1 MSKKPPSHNN
11 TGGTTSPVPR
21 DVNVSQRVVHALA
34 LRAKKLTYDEIAV
47 QCGFADR
54 ASCYRAVQRELERRV
69 VTNVDHLRR
78 QEADMLDQLH
88 QVCWELAIDKN
99 NKGRLF
105 AVDRVLA
112 ISERRSKLMGLDISV
127 KDAANPTMVVVR
139 EIPRDYLAAVEAH
152 HE

>member
-1 MSKKPPSHNN
+1 MSRKNN
-11 TGGTTSPVPR
+11 TSPTTSPIPR
-21 DVNVSQRVVHALA
+21 DVNAGQRVVQALA
-34 LRAKKLTYDEIAV
+34 LRAKKLTYEEIAA

-54 ASCYRAVQRELERRV
+54 ASCYRAIQRELERRV

-88 QVCWELAIDKN
+88 QVCWDMAMDKA

-112 ISERRSKLMGLDISV
+112 ISERRAKLLGLDIPA
-127 KDAANPTMVVVR
+127 KDAATANITIIREVPMGLLSEAPT
-139 EIPRDYLAAVEAH
+139 P
-152 HE
+152 

>member
-1 MSKKPPSHNN
+1 VSRKNN
-11 TGGTTSPVPR
+11 TSPTTSPIPR
-21 DVNVSQRVVHALA
+21 DVNAGQRVVQALA
-34 LRAKKLTYDEIAV
+34 LRAKKLTYEEIAA

-54 ASCYRAVQRELERRV
+54 ASCYRAIQRELERRV

-88 QVCWELAIDKN
+88 QVCWDMAMDKA

-112 ISERRSKLMGLDISV
+112 ISERRAKLLGLDIPA
-127 KDAANPTMVVVR
+127 KDAATANITIIREVPMGLLSEAPT
-139 EIPRDYLAAVEAH
+139 P
-152 HE
+152 